1 MASCCETEES
11 WNGRVRRISDVHK
24 HTVTAGE
31 SKRSQGSQKKENWN
45 QPDEDG
51 PQTVTLKLTR
61 RKKKDSIQVA
71 SCCETEESWN
81 GHVRRI
87 SIVHNNNRDH
97 RKEKNEIVLSNGLQT
112 RYFAA
117 YYSKI

>member
-31 SKRSQGSQKKENWN
+31 SKQSQGSQKRENWN

-81 GHVRRI
+81 GRVRRI
-87 SIVHNNNRDH
+87 SDVHKH
-97 RKEKNEIVLSNGLQT
+97 AVTAGE
-112 RYFAA
+112 
-117 YYSKI
+117 SK

>member
-31 SKRSQGSQKKENWN
+31 SKQSQGSQKREKWD
-45 QPDEDG
+45 QQDEDG
-51 PQTVTLKLTR
+51 PQIVTLKATR
-61 RKKKDSIQVA
+61 RKKKDSTQMA

-81 GHVRRI
+81 GRVRRI
-87 SIVHNNNRDH
+87 SYVHKH
-97 RKEKNEIVLSNGLQT
+97 TVTAGE
-112 RYFAA
+112 
-117 YYSKI
+117 SKQSQESQETAR